1 MHIDEAVLEAR
12 FKELQR
18 AVHPD
23 RYMSRGSDMLAMA
36 EQQSSALNS
45 AMAIMRNPLKR
56 ASYLVCFPCSLIY
69 RLLIMGSGMG
79 PGSSKLACQK
89 DQPRAGLCKNW

>member
-45 AMAIMRNPLKR
+45 AMAIMRSPLKR
-56 ASYLVCFPCSLIY
+56 ASYLVCFPRSLIY
-69 RLLIMGSGMG
+69 RLLIMGLGMGLWMG
-79 PGSSKLACQK
+79 PGSCQK
-89 DQPRAGLCKNW
+89 DQPRAELCKSW